1 MGKTVLYPNL
11 VAELA
16 RNGITIT
23 ALAEKLGMTR
33 TNLYKKLDGTTNFL
47 LRDLIA
53 IQKILYEADSS
64 GDYSLD
70 YLFGGATTN

>member
-16 RNGITIT
+16 RNGITVT
-23 ALAEKLGMTR
+23 ALAEELGMTR
-33 TNLYKKLDGTTNFL
+33 ANLYKKLDGSTNFML
-47 LRDLIA
+47 KDLTA
-53 IQKILYEADSS
+53 IQKILYEADSN

-70 YLFGGATTN
+70 YLFGGVTTN